1 MMFRKVVIKMNFI
14 SLLFFTFK
22 RPLFFSLS
30 TFNTS
35 KQLKCFGKTIIK
47 DKKVFC
53 LLLYYLYSS
62 DIEGI
67 SVAKKMNISCNF
79 CY

>member
-30 TFNTS
+30 TFYTS
-35 KQLKCFGKTIIK
+35 KQQKCFGKTIIK

-53 LLLYYLYSS
+53 LLLSFPYCS
-62 DIEGI
+62 DIEVVI
-67 SVAKKMNISCNF
+67 A
-79 CY
+79 

>member
-1 MMFRKVVIKMNFI
+1 MKFSNVAIKMDFI

-30 TFNTS
+30 TFYTS

-47 DKKVFC
+47 DKKVFY
-53 LLLYYLYSS
+53 LLLYYLYPS

-67 SVAKKMNISCNF
+67 SVAKK
-79 CY
+79 